1 MVILFCRGRFGPFK
15 ASFLQKILVKM
26 GQKLWPQK
34 VIKMSVQV
42 QRKDGGSDLR
52 SARRRAL
59 LQEGRAFEV
68 VPPTWTPSRSLEAS
82 MASSEVIHA
91 EKSKYNGDFEIA

>member
-1 MVILFCRGRFGPFK
+1 MGLLKLVFYK
-15 ASFLQKILVKM
+15 QILVKM
-26 GQKLWPQK
+26 GQKLRPLK
-34 VIKMSVQV
+34 VKKMSVQL

-52 SARRRAL
+52 LARRRAL

-68 VPPTWTPSRSLEAS
+68 VPQTWTPSRSLEAS
-82 MASSEVIHA
+82 KASSEVIHA